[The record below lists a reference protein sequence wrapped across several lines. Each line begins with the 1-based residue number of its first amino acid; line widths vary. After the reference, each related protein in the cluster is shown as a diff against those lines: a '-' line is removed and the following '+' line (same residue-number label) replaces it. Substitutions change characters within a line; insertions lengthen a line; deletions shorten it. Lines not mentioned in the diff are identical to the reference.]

1 VQAGG
6 AANHPHPHDESRQ
19 PLADLDREGRITRQT
34 VWLADIPLAVIDSP
48 AGQALAADAPGLA
61 QVWADVRSAIHSW
74 LDSEEGIAWLHTNHL
89 GAPEAATNT
98 QGQLIWRARY
108 APFGAAQVQAT
119 EGFTLH
125 LRLPGQVWDEE
136 TGLHYNRQRYYDPQ
150 LGQYL
155 TPDPLGTP
163 DGPNPY
169 AYVAFNPLGFIDP
182 DGLIL
187 FAFDGTGNTNDQ
199 AIAQ

>member
-1 VQAGG
+1 
-6 AANHPHPHDESRQ
+6 
-19 PLADLDREGRITRQT
+19 LDREGRITRQT

-48 AGQALAADAPGLA
+48 AGQALAGKTAGLA
-61 QVWADVRSAIHSW
+61 QVWADVRRAIHSW
-74 LDSEEGIAWLHTNHL
+74 LGSEEGIAWLHTNHL

-119 EGFTLH
+119 QGFTLH

-163 DGPNPY
+163 DGPSPY